1 MAGKVIQSD
10 AYSTAPAALA
20 SERTGWRTDASTDSP
35 SRASR
40 SWILFVAL
48 LVLPIGAGGL
58 GIYWV
63 GFQFRALASIR
74 VAPNPAAPDP
84 VSAATPDD
92 GPLVAVDAIGIDTYK
107 TAMVDT
113 LLALSAEQAATALR
127 GRTESSAQ
135 SSAAGKA
142 TKANRG
148 GLKGWD
154 VTVSET
160 HADQLQLEV
169 HASTTPTAEHWR
181 ERVIDEFRRRLELLA
196 GTHTR
201 RARELLD
208 SLNQRYMV
216 ISDAIASLPPVD
228 EDNDLNE
235 SNAGAESGDTLEP
248 LEAFQAIWRKL
259 EQPRQGYVRIRQE
272 LDELTARRRFLAIG
286 PTPVLT
292 DINPDKRRS
301 AYDADVALQEDLRHL
316 QVQLAQVRR
325 SALRDIE
332 RAAPHLDKLIA
343 SAQAIAKVAASKQAA
358 DWSGQ
363 QRSALEDVSDVA
375 RQFHDITEALQLDWR
390 RLTGS
395 LDNMPIE
402 SGSSDILDLYDNL
415 TARIGDFHRES
426 EKLKSRLDESM
437 ITLSHHP
444 GDATH
449 HHLVR
454 TEVEG
459 LIHEFENAYSAFVRT
474 SGELANRRNYLLDA
488 ALRSSRGLLHRIR
501 ARRDEIDRGIE
512 ESARTIATERHGD
525 ELADL
530 ESRIEDLRLEATQQV
545 DVMLA
550 AQQELRTHSE
560 QIPGYVDSVIAQGI
574 TTNRRELLAAE
585 QQRLAAAI
593 ERAKSDLSSPV
604 SPDRVSV
611 IQRSVDRRPI
621 NLTQAVSYGL
631 LAWSFMFIVVLAAN
645 RVVIS
650 VRSRRDPSL

>member
-10 AYSTAPAALA
+10 AYSTAPAALS
-20 SERTGWRTDASTDSP
+20 SERTGWRTDASTDAP

-40 SWILFVAL
+40 TWILFVAL

-74 VAPNPAAPDP
+74 VAPNPAAPAP

-92 GPLVAVDAIGIDTYK
+92 GPLAVADTIGIDTYK

-113 LLALSAEQAATALR
+113 LLALSAEQAATVLR
-127 GRTESSAQ
+127 GRTESNAQ
-135 SSAAGKA
+135 SSAARKA

-148 GLKGWD
+148 RLTGWD
-154 VTVSET
+154 VSVSEA

-169 HASTTPTAEHWR
+169 HASTTPTAENWR

-196 GTHTR
+196 GSHTR

-216 ISDAIASLPPVD
+216 ISDAIASLPPAD
-228 EDNDLNE
+228 KDNDQNE
-235 SNAGAESGDTLEP
+235 SGAGAESGDTLEP

-272 LDELTARRRFLAIG
+272 LDELSARRRLLTIG

-292 DINPDKRRS
+292 DIDPDKRRS

-332 RAAPHLDKLIA
+332 RATPHLDKLIE
-343 SAQAIAKVAASKQAA
+343 SMRAIAEIATSKQAA
-358 DWSGQ
+358 DWTGA
-363 QRSALEDVSDVA
+363 QRSALESVSDVA
-375 RQFHDITEALQLDWR
+375 RQFHDLSEALQLDWS

-402 SGSSDILDLYDNL
+402 PGSSDILDLYDNL

-426 EKLKSRLDESM
+426 ERLKSLLDESM
-437 ITLSHHP
+437 IALSERP

-459 LIHEFENAYSAFVRT
+459 LIHEFEISYSAFVRT

-512 ESARTIATERHGD
+512 ESARTIANERHGD

-550 AQQELRTHSE
+550 AQQELRSHSE
-560 QIPGYVDSVIAQGI
+560 QIPGYVDTVIAQGI
-574 TTNRRELLAAE
+574 TTNRRELLVAE

-604 SPDRVSV
+604 SPDRISV
-611 IQRSVDRRPI
+611 IQRTVDRRPI